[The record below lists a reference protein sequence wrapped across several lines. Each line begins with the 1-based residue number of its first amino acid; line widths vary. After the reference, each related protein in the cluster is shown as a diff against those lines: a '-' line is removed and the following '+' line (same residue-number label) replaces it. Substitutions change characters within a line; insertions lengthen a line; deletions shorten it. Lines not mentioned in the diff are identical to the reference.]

1 MDFKYYKI
9 PSLTS
14 GFIGVLG
21 CLHIMLSDRTWRDG
35 LAGFLFPA
43 VVLLLIYLLSKGR
56 AMGGGDIKLI
66 AASGILLGGQKN
78 LLAFLLAGMILLVF
92 YPLRQKLF
100 RQRER
105 LAFGPYLSLGIF
117 LSLIWGNAIIGA
129 YISWPGIL

>member
-1 MDFKYYKI
+1 
-9 PSLTS
+9 
-14 GFIGVLG
+14 
-21 CLHIMLSDRTWRDG
+21 MLSDRTMRDG

-43 VVLLLIYLLSKGR
+43 VILLLMYILSKGR
-56 AMGGGDIKLI
+56 TMGGGDIKLI
-66 AASGILLGGQKN
+66 AASGILLGWQKN

-129 YISWPGIL
+129 YMSWSGIL